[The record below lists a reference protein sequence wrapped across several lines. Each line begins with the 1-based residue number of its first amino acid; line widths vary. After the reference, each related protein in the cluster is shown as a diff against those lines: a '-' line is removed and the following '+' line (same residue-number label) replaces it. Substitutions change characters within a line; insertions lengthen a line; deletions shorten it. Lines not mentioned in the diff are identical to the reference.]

1 MESSSSQSHE
11 VRRDRRIVEKSIVNI
26 VVNVK
31 EIPIIH
37 HSLSCRGFRYRRMF
51 PNRHA
56 RPIPASKHITSK
68 GSRNRWSVLP
78 SIVAEQQ
85 PARGN
90 EETDHNS
97 RRRRARD
104 IVGFLPAH
112 GNGHGVGVEVVNPG
126 FSDVES
132 ERLRVG
138 EILVEV
144 EGVEIN
150 GGTLGDSVW
159 VITGWRMATGR

>member
-1 MESSSSQSHE
+1 MRPSPCPNPS
-11 VRRDRRIVEKSIVNI
+11 KS
-26 VVNVK
+26 K
-31 EIPIIH
+31 EN
-37 HSLSCRGFRYRRMF
+37 G
-51 PNRHA
+51 
-56 RPIPASKHITSK
+56 
-68 GSRNRWSVLP
+68 GVLP

-90 EETDHNS
+90 KETDHDG

-126 FSDVES
+126 FRDVES

-144 EGVEIN
+144 EGVERST
-150 GGTLGDSVW
+150 GGRWAIPCG
-159 VITGWRMATGR
+159 

>member
-1 MESSSSQSHE
+1 MSP
-11 VRRDRRIVEKSIVNI
+11 D
-26 VVNVK
+26 
-31 EIPIIH
+31 
-37 HSLSCRGFRYRRMF
+37 
-51 PNRHA
+51 HA
-56 RPIPASKHITSK
+56 TPRCVHPHVQTDQKPE
-68 GSRNRWSVLP
+68 GNGGVLP

-85 PARGN
+85 PSRGN
-90 EETDHNS
+90 EKTDHNG

-126 FSDVES
+126 LRSLES

-159 VITGWRMATGR
+159 VNIGWAGDGHWTLSFGLGDEGLALGTMYLTGQSRCP